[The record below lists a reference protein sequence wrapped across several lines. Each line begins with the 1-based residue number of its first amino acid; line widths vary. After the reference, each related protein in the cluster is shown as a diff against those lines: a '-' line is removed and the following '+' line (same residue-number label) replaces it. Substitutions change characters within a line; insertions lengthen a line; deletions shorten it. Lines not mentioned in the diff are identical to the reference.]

1 MKSLDTHHISPFRS
15 SVLMKRAFSGEV
27 FFSFLI
33 IINKAE
39 IRKRLNS

>member
-15 SVLMKRAFSGEV
+15 SVLMKRAFSEV